1 MTYLSNTR
9 QLTIEW
15 GHCDP
20 AGIVFNSHYFEYFDF
35 STILLFEKA
44 LGMKKIVMMK
54 TFDADMPLVDARA
67 KFLLPAQF
75 GDVVEI
81 TSQIAEFRRSSF
93 SVQHRH
99 HQSRQARG
107 RRPGDAGV
115 GRPRPGRPGEDEVEA
130 DPGRDRQSFQD
141 RLIVQGIPGF

>member
-1 MTYLSNTR
+1 MPYLSNTR

-44 LGMKKIVMMK
+44 LGMKKIDMMK

-67 KFLLPAQF
+67 KFLLPAKF

-81 TSQIAEFRRSSF
+81 TSEIAEFRRSSF
-93 SVQHRH
+93 RVQHRLTNH
-99 HQSRQARG
+99 GRLAVEGQETRVWVGHDPDDPVLMKSKPIPDEIISRFNTA
-107 RRPGDAGV
+107 
-115 GRPRPGRPGEDEVEA
+115 
-130 DPGRDRQSFQD
+130 
-141 RLIVQGIPGF
+141 

>member
-93 SVQHRH
+93 SVQHRISNH
-99 HQSRQARG
+99 GKLAVEGQETRVWVGHDPDDPAKMKSKPIPEEIVSRFKTA
-107 RRPGDAGV
+107 
-115 GRPRPGRPGEDEVEA
+115 
-130 DPGRDRQSFQD
+130 
-141 RLIVQGIPGF
+141 